1 MLAVINPFFTVA
13 LAISAS
19 FALVAS
25 ATLFLFSPLLA
36 FSLLAF
42 SLAVFMVSPVIV
54 PFMPTRNT
62 CKHSASRLHQALGKS
77 GRGLKSI
84 FLVTRLRL
92 STRLF
97 TKFSIGWLFNGRLFN
112 GRLSIDRLTIGRLS
126 IDRLLKAAPRPL
138 KTPVRR
144 MNPSRRLAA
153 LLCIALGLAG
163 CQTSSTQIENSTA
176 EGTLAAAE
184 RLLDYAE
191 STSGA
196 EQWELRLSA
205 IELLIDLKEFGRAES
220 EAMQLPAGQNLPA
233 NLFLRA
239 NLSRARLALAV
250 NDSTRARALLAEL
263 SIEQLELLGI
273 EARVT
278 ATLGL
283 ATAETQLSNAE
294 RAVAFL
300 LSPPLAEAAAENL
313 TPFALQRLN
322 EQTWHTLN
330 ALDLTQLAR
339 LASASESYHSRGWI
353 ELNRAVR
360 REGFSLRGQLDAIAR
375 WQRVWAQHPANSAM
389 PRELLGLARAWDE
402 RPRHIALALPLQ
414 LAAGR
419 ALQEGFTAAYYQALA
434 ISREV
439 PRISLID
446 SSGSDDVRELVS
458 AALAS
463 GADFMIGPL
472 NKDLVNQ
479 LAELPSLPLPT
490 LALNY
495 AEAGNQESKSL
506 PSELAQF
513 GLAPEDEIDQ
523 LVTLARERGLSRA
536 AVIVPEGES
545 YARLQDEFRIRWNEV
560 GGQVVAEE
568 RLRLDE
574 DYTEVTKRLLA
585 IDASESRARKL
596 RATLPRNNIEFI
608 PQRRGDIDF
617 AFLISP
623 ASQAR
628 QLVPTLAFYYAQ
640 DLPLIA
646 LPSIFDGAQDAGSRD
661 LDGLVFKD
669 APWMLEAGAL
679 RNEADAHLAPALGAS
694 QRLRAMGVDSFYLA
708 MQLQQLREDPQR
720 ELAGV
725 TGTLSIDPTGRVN
738 RNLLTARFENGLPVI
753 TD

>member
-36 FSLLAF
+36 FSLPAF
-42 SLAVFMVSPVIV
+42 SLAVFMVSPVIA

-84 FLVTRLRL
+84 FLVTCLRS

-97 TKFSIGWLFNGRLFN
+97 TQFSIGWLFNGRLFN
-112 GRLSIDRLTIGRLS
+112 GRLFNGRLS
-126 IDRLLKAAPRPL
+126 IDRLAKAAPRPL
-138 KTPVRR
+138 KTPVMR

-220 EAMQLPAGQNLPA
+220 EAMQLPTGQTLPA

-322 EQTWHTLN
+322 EQTWRTLN

-434 ISREV
+434 IS
-439 PRISLID
+439 
-446 SSGSDDVRELVS
+446 
-458 AALAS
+458 
-463 GADFMIGPL
+463 
-472 NKDLVNQ
+472 
-479 LAELPSLPLPT
+479 
-490 LALNY
+490 
-495 AEAGNQESKSL
+495 
-506 PSELAQF
+506 
-513 GLAPEDEIDQ
+513 
-523 LVTLARERGLSRA
+523 
-536 AVIVPEGES
+536 
-545 YARLQDEFRIRWNEV
+545 
-560 GGQVVAEE
+560 
-568 RLRLDE
+568 
-574 DYTEVTKRLLA
+574 
-585 IDASESRARKL
+585 
-596 RATLPRNNIEFI
+596 
-608 PQRRGDIDF
+608 
-617 AFLISP
+617 
-623 ASQAR
+623 
-628 QLVPTLAFYYAQ
+628 
-640 DLPLIA
+640 
-646 LPSIFDGAQDAGSRD
+646 
-661 LDGLVFKD
+661 
-669 APWMLEAGAL
+669 
-679 RNEADAHLAPALGAS
+679 
-694 QRLRAMGVDSFYLA
+694 
-708 MQLQQLREDPQR
+708 
-720 ELAGV
+720 
-725 TGTLSIDPTGRVN
+725 
-738 RNLLTARFENGLPVI
+738 
-753 TD
+753 